1 MSHPDRVGPKKPRKR
16 VNKQRGHWGQRLWGG
31 HKPRTA
37 VSIAFIALS
46 RSRWGSEQK
55 RDKEQGERGGE
66 DVESRMIWKGYNAG
80 SIRMFEERTGIKYSK
95 E

>member
-1 MSHPDRVGPKKPRKR
+1 MSRPDRVGPKKPRKR

-31 HKPRTA
+31 HKPRIA

-46 RSRWGSEQK
+46 RSRARAVSRWGSEQK

-66 DVESRMIWKGYNAG
+66 DVESKGVG
-80 SIRMFEERTGIKYSK
+80 SSSS
-95 E
+95 